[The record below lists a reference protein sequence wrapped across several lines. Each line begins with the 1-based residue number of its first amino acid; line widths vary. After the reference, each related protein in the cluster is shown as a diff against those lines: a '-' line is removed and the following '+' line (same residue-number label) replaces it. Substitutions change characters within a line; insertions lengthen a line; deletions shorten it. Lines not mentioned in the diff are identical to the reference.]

1 MKSVGEAMSIGRSFA
16 ESLQKALRS
25 METGLTGLN
34 EVAIAG
40 VDAGAPGGVDPQA
53 VIAALTQPVP
63 DRILLVA
70 QAYRHGLST
79 AQIQAACKFDP
90 WFLEQV
96 RQLGQVEER
105 IRETDLP
112 DDAQDLAGLKRLGFS
127 DAPLA
132 ELTGLRSEERRVGK
146 ACVSTCRSRWS

>member
-1 MKSVGEAMSIGRSFA
+1 MRGG
-16 ESLQKALRS
+16 
-25 METGLTGLN
+25 
-34 EVAIAG
+34 
-40 VDAGAPGGVDPQA
+40 DAGAPGGVDPQA
-53 VIAALTQPVP
+53 GIAALTQPVP

-96 RQLGQVEER
+96 RQLVQVEER
-105 IRETDLP
+105 IRETGLP

-127 DAPLA
+127 DARLA
-132 ELTGLRSEERRVGK
+132 ELTGLTTAEVATCRRGLGIRPVSKRTHTCAGGAARSEEGWGGK
-146 ACVSTCRSRWS
+146 AGVRQCEI